1 MSDPVDPAQTSDR
14 AWFRSQVDPV
24 VEAEPI
30 TDAWAEIESR
40 TAGEPTAL
48 PTSTANPSARRWLAV
63 AAAVVLLAGS
73 AVVLAATRGEDA
85 SPVTSGRQE
94 STGWYVPTDLPD
106 GWRLTSATVTKGS
119 PCDGASQRWK
129 TLPEAAASD
138 GTRPALELA
147 YSSCESVLD
156 PSGTPGPP
164 LGAGSHASVVGPSPE
179 DPSFEVVRW
188 EDDGL
193 WELTGE
199 GVSRDRLLEAAQAI
213 AAHPGSEDPPL
224 PGFGATGAGANQ
236 DADPNGAPSVV
247 LALTSP
253 SGAEVEYQLVV
264 TGEGPRLTPF
274 TSDRDYPLPAQPLAL
289 RRRGSIPLEHFSR
302 GGGAD
307 RAGYLFGTW
316 PGADVLVPEK
326 ANPATNED
334 SPPTTTEAHA
344 LVDALA
350 GSLRPATAEEWRAFV
365 ASARTPVEDDRLLTA
380 PTLASIGTSEPATA
394 TTTTGGATSTVATTT
409 TSAPPPGAT
418 GTISEPG
425 TVRPHEGLPATRN
438 SSLDGLEFRLELPTT
453 TIRAGD
459 PVKGT
464 LLIRNTTDEDIDLSE
479 CTHGLTQWGLVPAD
493 SPNDPLPTRVLTD
506 CSDTAVLT
514 VPADGSGRYPISS
527 LGENVFAAQTFDN
540 RAELFQLGTLPGG
553 RYLAVV
559 EIPGDDNGVRI
570 ELPVTVPD
578 PPCPTSDALAKRYL
592 ERTSTEAAARAA
604 ADGLGYRVVRIDGKA
619 QTVEQNLTCNRINVD
634 LQGGRVTNVLR
645 G

>member
-1 MSDPVDPAQTSDR
+1 MAPDRRSSSPRRASRCSTPPA
-14 AWFRSQVDPV
+14 A
-24 VEAEPI
+24 
-30 TDAWAEIESR
+30 
-40 TAGEPTAL
+40 
-48 PTSTANPSARRWLAV
+48 
-63 AAAVVLLAGS
+63 
-73 AVVLAATRGEDA
+73 
-85 SPVTSGRQE
+85 
-94 STGWYVPTDLPD
+94 
-106 GWRLTSATVTKGS
+106 
-119 PCDGASQRWK
+119 
-129 TLPEAAASD
+129 
-138 GTRPALELA
+138 
-147 YSSCESVLD
+147 
-156 PSGTPGPP
+156 GPP

-188 EDDGL
+188 QDDGL

-236 DADPNGAPSVV
+236 DADPNGASVV

-253 SGAEVEYQLVV
+253 SGRRSVPAR
-264 TGEGPRLTPF
+264 GHRRGSRLTPF

-289 RRRGSIPLEHFSR
+289 RRRRVDPPRALLPGRWRRPGRLPLRDVARCRRPRSR
-302 GGGAD
+302 EG
-307 RAGYLFGTW
+307 
-316 PGADVLVPEK
+316 E
-326 ANPATNED
+326 PATNED
-334 SPPTTTEAHA
+334 SPRPPPGPRPGRRARRIPATGHRGRVA
-344 LVDALA
+344 
-350 GSLRPATAEEWRAFV
+350 SLRGLGT
-365 ASARTPVEDDRLLTA
+365 VEDDRLLTA

-394 TTTTGGATSTVATTT
+394 TTTTGGDVDRRDHDHVGT
-409 TSAPPPGAT
+409 APRRRGPSP
-418 GTISEPG
+418 SG

-570 ELPVTVPD
+570 ELPVRVPD

-592 ERTSTEAAARAA
+592 ERTSTEAAAQATARPR
-604 ADGLGYRVVRIDGKA
+604 YRVVRIDGKA
-619 QTVEQNLTCNRINVD
+619 D
-634 LQGGRVTNVLR
+634 G
-645 G
+645 